1 MATSR
6 EILGSIINFHRKQK
20 PMTLQALGDKI
31 GKDRQYMW
39 KVENGKIN
47 ISVDAL
53 DVIIRVLGCSHS
65 DFFNQS
71 KIKKSK

>member
-6 EILGSIINFHRKQK
+6 TIIGRIINYHRKQK
-20 PMTLQALGDKI
+20 PMTLEALGNTI

-53 DVIIRVLGCSHS
+53 DVLIKVLGCSHK
-65 DFFNQS
+65 DFFNQT
-71 KIKKSK
+71 KIKQTK

>member
-6 EILGSIINFHRKQK
+6 TIIGSIINYHRKQK

-53 DVIIRVLGCSHS
+53 DVLIKTLGCNHN
-65 DFFNQS
+65 DFFNQT
-71 KIKKSK
+71 KIKNSK

>member
-1 MATSR
+1 
-6 EILGSIINFHRKQK
+6 
-20 PMTLQALGDKI
+20 MTLQALGDKI